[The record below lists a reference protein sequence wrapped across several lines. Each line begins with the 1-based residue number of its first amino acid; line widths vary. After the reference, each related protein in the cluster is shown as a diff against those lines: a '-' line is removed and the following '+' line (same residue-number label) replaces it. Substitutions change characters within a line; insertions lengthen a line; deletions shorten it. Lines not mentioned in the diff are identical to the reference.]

1 MFWAR
6 STPLFSST
14 TSAVKGILQMYN
26 DDDDDEFK
34 YNKNLK
40 NTNQVRKKLNNKRG
54 FSEILRISLK

>member
-40 NTNQVRKKLNNKRG
+40 NTNQVRKKT
-54 FSEILRISLK
+54 EQ